1 MRPFSEFQTKVSGFL
16 QAIQGATSG
25 ALGGS
30 GGSGGSS
37 GSGTSPSTGSSTNV
51 QKYSQCIQQAA
62 GDVGKM
68 QKCAS
73 LLGSG
78 G

>member
-1 MRPFSEFQTKVSGFL
+1 VTKYG
-16 QAIQGATSG
+16 
-25 ALGGS
+25 
-30 GGSGGSS
+30 
-37 GSGTSPSTGSSTNV
+37 
-51 QKYSQCIQQAA
+51 QCIQQAN